1 MDYYKDLDPSNF
13 SHPKDY
19 MLELVK
25 RGLDA
30 GFDLEDIAQ
39 HYKEQIQ
46 QEASTIMKQAEQ
58 DKLKLQIQNDFDNV
72 AVIDRTN
79 IIVFPLELVGRVYE
93 RTDKNK
99 YFDEILEKRLERR
112 RKVNKLRESVLH
124 TQPRPNPRK
133 HAYHSH
139 S

>member
-30 GFDLEDIAQ
+30 GFDLEDIAE

-58 DKLKLQIQNDFDNV
+58 DKLKLQIQAQIQ
-72 AVIDRTN
+72 AVIGRTN

-93 RTDKNK
+93 RADKNK

-112 RKVNKLRESVLH
+112 RKVNKLRESVL
-124 TQPRPNPRK
+124 
-133 HAYHSH
+133 
-139 S
+139 